1 MDRRYKHLN
10 GEERGVILAE
20 HRRGASLRAIGFLLG
35 RSASTI
41 GRELRH
47 GRLEGAPSRPYCA
60 QRGGAGY
67 RARRE
72 HCGRRRKLVEG
83 GWLHTW
89 VRGKLIHRRW
99 SPEQIACRLRVM
111 HPEDP
116 TRLISHEAIYAA
128 IYAQPRG
135 GLKAEMIAA
144 LRQHKP
150 ARGRRRTTLSGSSI
164 APESLHIIHRPEEIE
179 GRLVPGHWEGDLIKG
194 AFNRSAVGTVVERKT
209 RFVILSK
216 MRGCTAEA
224 ALEGFTRQMK
234 RLPAALRKSMTYDR
248 GSEMACHPELAR
260 RLKIDIWFCDP
271 HAPWQRG
278 SNENA
283 NGLLR
288 QFFPKG
294 TDLSDI
300 SQTELNDVARLMN
313 QRPRKTLGW
322 KTPEE
327 AMAEEIAAF
336 RSTVALEN

>member
-1 MDRRYKHLN
+1 M
-10 GEERGVILAE
+10 ILAE
-20 HRRGASLRAIGFLLG
+20 HRRGASLGAIGLLLG

-41 GRELRH
+41 GRELLR
-47 GRLEGAPSRPYCA
+47 GRPDGEAAQPYCA
-60 QRGGAGY
+60 HLAAQRY
-67 RARRE
+67 RARRKG
-72 HCGRRRKLVEG
+72 CGRRHKLVEG
-83 GWLHTW
+83 GWLHGF
-89 VRGKLIHRRW
+89 VRGKLVHRRW
-99 SPEQIACRLRVM
+99 SPEQIACRLKSM
-111 HPEDP
+111 HPDDP
-116 TRLISHEAIYAA
+116 SRLISHETIYAA

-150 ARGRRRTTLSGSSI
+150 ARGLRRTTLAGGSF
-164 APESLHIIHRPEEIE
+164 APETSRIIHRPEEIK

-209 RFVILSK
+209 RFLILSK
-216 MRGCTAEA
+216 MRGCTADA

-234 RLPAALRKSMTYDR
+234 RLPAMMRRSMTYDR
-248 GSEMACHPELAR
+248 GSEMACHSELAQ

-278 SNENA
+278 SNENT

-294 TDLSDI
+294 TDLSTI

-327 AMAEEIAAF
+327 AMAQEIAAF
-336 RSTVALEN
+336 RSNVALEV